1 MLRDFIILRVP
12 KFSPNYPEQRIDQV
26 GYVRVRY
33 VRAELGILHESRR
46 QVLLQ
51 GLVPLPGH
59 PVEFQESMTMSAS
72 EQTAF
77 PAEHAVTVNPA
88 YGLVTD
94 QVPTPLQD
102 ASAGNRAL
110 PVEQTDLSTRLRQGR
125 SQPPWDE
132 QGQSVIQPH
141 RQTGGNTR
149 SAIKPGQSELARFDQ
164 DELTGLSRSRAETAG
179 EIAKP
184 EADRLTDSRSRAAGL
199 PYPGRMLRY
208 VPGQLLRYDRAALQW
223 QTRMRERGWSI
234 QADGFY
240 GADSASICRQFQ
252 QEKGLAADGIV
263 GPATWAAAFRNDN
276 VTRPQP
282 GGTSRIN
289 QRGLD
294 LVKSFEGLSL
304 RAYRDPV
311 GIWTI
316 GYGHT
321 GPEVGPG
328 DVITRAQAEALL
340 RKDLTRFE
348 TGVRSLVKVPLNS
361 NQFSALVSFAFNVG
375 TGALAQSTLL
385 SRLNQRDYQGA
396 ANEFSRWVYGGGQV
410 LPGLVR
416 RREAEK
422 QLFLS

>member
-1 MLRDFIILRVP
+1 
-12 KFSPNYPEQRIDQV
+12 
-26 GYVRVRY
+26 
-33 VRAELGILHESRR
+33 
-46 QVLLQ
+46 
-51 GLVPLPGH
+51 
-59 PVEFQESMTMSAS
+59 MTMSSS
-72 EQTAF
+72 EQTSF
-77 PAEHAVTVNPA
+77 PQPNPVATQPA
-88 YGLVTD
+88 YGLAPD
-94 QVPTPLQD
+94 NSPALLLNRP
-102 ASAGNRAL
+102 SGNFIS
-110 PVEQTDLSTRLRQGR
+110 PFESGDLSTHQKQKSRELWEDR
-125 SQPPWDE
+125 
-132 QGQSVIQPH
+132 SVIQPN
-141 RQTGGNTR
+141 RQGAGPVR
-149 SAIKPGQSELARFDQ
+149 SFAKPKSESAQSDRDP
-164 DELTGLSRSRAETAG
+164 LTGLKRSPLETTGDLAQSD
-179 EIAKP
+179 P
-184 EADRLTDSRSRAAGL
+184 DRLTGSRSRAAGL
-199 PYPGRMLRY
+199 PYPGRLLRY
-208 VPGQLLRYDRAALQW
+208 VPGQPLRFDQVALQW

-240 GADSASICRQFQ
+240 GPDSARICRQFQ
-252 QEKGLAADGIV
+252 RQKGLAADGIV
-263 GPATWAAAFRNDN
+263 GPATWTATFRNDV

-282 GGTSRIN
+282 GATSRIN

-304 RAYRDPV
+304 RAYLDPV

-328 DVITRAQAEALL
+328 DVITKAQAEALL

-385 SRLNQRDYQGA
+385 VRLNQRDYSGA

-422 QLFLS
+422 QLFLA